1 MNNNS
6 KKGDTNNRKIRKQK
20 RKTERETN
28 RDNMNNKKTKK
39 AVARTHTQKL
49 HTC

>member
-6 KKGDTNNRKIRKQK
+6 KKGDTNNRKIRKT